1 MHSLSHEPGM
11 PSGCGKGGVEHLN
24 LDNVSFF
31 FNQRESLLFH
41 IARGT
46 IYLKQYGTSEKLKH
60 NNNNT
65 GVTICSSI
73 IQEQLTLDSG
83 SPWHGTS
90 IYIFLMR
97 FYAWFH
103 FCGLHLTALLCR
115 STNKPIH
122 HNWNMFLVPVLA
134 DKGAVKLRGRST
146 EPEIWAWLPA
156 LALFGTRY
164 SVSWTS
170 SLRFSSHQRKSSAY
184 CLAFLLNTW
193 ARTWGQAL
201 GNGAS
206 KRFVLF
212 CSGKL
217 GTWQT
222 NKENVTF
229 PSLIYK
235 FLLLSNLLTHYLVH
249 FGYFFVDIF
258 VI

>member
-1 MHSLSHEPGM
+1 M
-11 PSGCGKGGVEHLN
+11 
-24 LDNVSFF
+24 F
-31 FNQRESLLFH
+31 
-41 IARGT
+41 I
-46 IYLKQYGTSEKLKH
+46 
-60 NNNNT
+60 NNT
-65 GVTICSSI
+65 GTTDIRLRISMTWGFNIHISYAVLCMVS
-73 IQEQLTLDSG
+73 
-83 SPWHGTS
+83 
-90 IYIFLMR
+90 FLR
-97 FYAWFH
+97 FAS
-103 FCGLHLTALLCR
+103 ALLCH

-122 HNWNMFLVPVLA
+122 HNWNMFLVPALA

-170 SLRFSSHQRKSSAY
+170 SLRFHSHQRKSSAY

-201 GNGAS
+201 GNGAN
-206 KRFVLF
+206 KRFLLF
-212 CSGKL
+212 CSRKL

-235 FLLLSNLLTHYLVH
+235 FLLLSNLLIHYLVH
-249 FGYFFVDIF
+249 FGYFFVDFFCYLNYHIYLKIIVSPKTPWTF
-258 VI
+258 ISYRLEDTKWIS